1 MPHSGFTEDL
11 PVAAPSAVMPNTV
24 PTSSAIK
31 TTHPEGRF
39 FSHPEDFPLEV
50 RTSLAWPEW
59 PSSDRGAGPVG
70 LRFFSGTRLRL
81 QASIR
86 ITIPIRQREH
96 HFQARVIDVRAL
108 RVGYEITA
116 VLRHPKDGEH
126 LALVERICA
135 MECVLHK
142 PIFRRAG

>member
-1 MPHSGFTEDL
+1 MPNSGLTEDL
-11 PVAAPSAVMPNTV
+11 PVAAHNAVMPNSV
-24 PTSSAIK
+24 PSSSVIT

-50 RTSLAWPEW
+50 RTSVAWPEW
-59 PSSDRGAGPVG
+59 PGHERMQPQVG

-86 ITIPIRQREH
+86 ISIPIRQREH
-96 HFQARVIDVRAL
+96 HFQARVVEVKPL
-108 RVGYEITA
+108 RVGHEITA
-116 VLRHPKDGEH
+116 VLRSTKDADR

-135 MECVLHK
+135 MECALHR
-142 PIFRRAG
+142 PIFRQAG